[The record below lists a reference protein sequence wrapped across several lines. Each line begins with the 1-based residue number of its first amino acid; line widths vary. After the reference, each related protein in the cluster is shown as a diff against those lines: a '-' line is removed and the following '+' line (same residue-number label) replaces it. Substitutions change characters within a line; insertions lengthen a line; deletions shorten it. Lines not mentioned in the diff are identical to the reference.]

1 MRTGMDL
8 ARVTVR
14 GEVGV
19 GLLRGDG
26 WVVLADEADAGTDVE
41 TDGATTA
48 PELPKPLWPRE
59 LP

>member
-1 MRTGMDL
+1 MDL